1 MQNSS
6 IFVFGMSVSS
16 VIIPDSE
23 SDIPFPIWLPRP
35 KTGNVVI
42 PETPFLIIFWD
53 DEIMKPQEWHLNN
66 LTLLCFYQ
74 CGGRNHYP
82 PNTP

>member
-42 PETPFLIIFWD
+42 PETPVLINAFFYIFKFIVSD
-53 DEIMKPQEWHLNN
+53 IRLDFFH
-66 LTLLCFYQ
+66 
-74 CGGRNHYP
+74 
-82 PNTP
+82 